1 MKDSETIRQLRMLI
15 KVQQEEIYRRIQFM
29 DLYRNIAEKITKKS
43 IEMENEIAA
52 LRLNQKQKPGR
63 KKNG

>member
-52 LRLNQKQKPGR
+52 LRLNQR
-63 KKNG
+63 